1 MVNDQLIFK
10 LLNPL
15 NVELENIMDQLS
27 NYNKVAPIFC
37 QVDSQNNW
45 IEPSVAYGMI
55 GDDTA

>member
-1 MVNDQLIFK
+1 
-10 LLNPL
+10 
-15 NVELENIMDQLS
+15 MDQLS

-37 QVDSQNNW
+37 PVDSQNNW